1 VPTTQCD
8 RGPRPTGHSVSS
20 DVPLGTPEFAPWL
33 ESQRRS
39 RARRFEAV
47 RRLRRLRGRRS
58 LAVMALVSL
67 TLAAGGATAA
77 DRQATKVV
85 RSSGSSVAALQQAL
99 GIPADGIYGPQTRK
113 AVRQFQRANG
123 LAVDGIAGP
132 QTLAALG
139 LTAQSSSASPD
150 AATVLAK
157 IAQCESG
164 GDPTTD
170 TGNGYY
176 GKYQFSRAT
185 WRRMGGRGNP
195 ARASEAEQDQRAA
208 MLYEQE
214 GTRPWPVCGRGL

>member
-1 VPTTQCD
+1 VPTT
-8 RGPRPTGHSVSS
+8 
-20 DVPLGTPEFAPWL
+20 EFDPWL

-39 RARRFEAV
+39 RARRFDAV

-58 LAVMALVSL
+58 LAAMALVSL
-67 TLAAGGATAA
+67 TFAAGGAVAA
-77 DRQATKVV
+77 DRQAAKVV
-85 RSSGSSVAALQQAL
+85 RSSGSSVSALQQAL

-113 AVRQFQRANG
+113 AVRRFQRANG
-123 LAVDGIAGP
+123 LVVDGIAGP

-139 LTAQSSSASPD
+139 ITAQGSSAPRD

-164 GDPTTD
+164 GDPTAVSAD
-170 TGNGYY
+170 GRYY

-195 ARASEAEQDQRAA
+195 ARAPEAEQDQRAA

>member
-1 VPTTQCD
+1 VPTTETV
-8 RGPRPTGHSVSS
+8 RGARPTGHSVLS
-20 DVPLGTPEFAPWL
+20 DVLPGTPDPWL

-77 DRQATKVV
+77 DRQAAKVV
-85 RSSGSSVAALQQAL
+85 RTSGSSVAALQRAL

-113 AVRQFQRANG
+113 AVRRFQRANG

-139 LTAQSSSASPD
+139 LGARGSSAPNED
-150 AATVLAK
+150 AATVLAR

-164 GDPTTD
+164 GDPTAVSAD
-170 TGNGYY
+170 RRYF

-185 WRRMGGRGNP
+185 WRSVGGRGNP

-208 MLYEQE
+208 ILYKRE
-214 GTRPWPVCGRGL
+214 GTAPWPVCGN

>member
-1 VPTTQCD
+1 MPTIEPD
-8 RGPRPTGHSVSS
+8 R
-20 DVPLGTPEFAPWL
+20 APWL

-39 RARRFEAV
+39 RARRFEAA

-58 LAVMALVSL
+58 LAAMALVSL
-67 TLAAGGATAA
+67 TFAAGGAVAA
-77 DRQATKVV
+77 DRQAAKVV
-85 RSSGSSVAALQQAL
+85 RTSGSSVAELQQAL

-113 AVRQFQRANG
+113 AVRRFQRANG

-139 LTAQSSSASPD
+139 ITAQSTSAPRN

-164 GDPTTD
+164 GDPTAVSPD
-170 TGNGYY
+170 GRYY
-176 GKYQFSRAT
+176 GKYQFSRPT

-195 ARASEAEQDQRAA
+195 ARAPESEQDQRAA

>member
-1 VPTTQCD
+1 VPT
-8 RGPRPTGHSVSS
+8 S
-20 DVPLGTPEFAPWL
+20 EFDPWL

-58 LAVMALVSL
+58 LAAMALLSL
-67 TLAAGGATAA
+67 TFAAGGAVAA
-77 DRQATKVV
+77 TDRQAAKVV
-85 RSSGSSVAALQQAL
+85 RSSGSSVSALQQAL

-123 LAVDGIAGP
+123 LVVDGIAGP

-139 LTAQSSSASPD
+139 ITAQGSSAPQD

-157 IAQCESG
+157 IARCESG
-164 GDPTTD
+164 GDPTAVSSD
-170 TGNGYY
+170 GRYY

-195 ARASEAEQDQRAA
+195 ARAPEAEQDQRAA

>member
-1 VPTTQCD
+1 VPTT
-8 RGPRPTGHSVSS
+8 
-20 DVPLGTPEFAPWL
+20 EFGPWL

-39 RARRFEAV
+39 RARRFAAV

-58 LAVMALVSL
+58 LAAMALVSL
-67 TLAAGGATAA
+67 SFAAGGAVAA
-77 DRQATKVV
+77 DRQAAKVV
-85 RSSGSSVAALQQAL
+85 RTSGSSVAELQQAL

-113 AVRQFQRANG
+113 AVRRFQRANG

-139 LTAQSSSASPD
+139 LTARSSSAPQN

-164 GDPTTD
+164 GDPTAVSAD
-170 TGNGYY
+170 RRYF

-195 ARASEAEQDQRAA
+195 ARAPESEQDQRAA

>member
-1 VPTTQCD
+1 VPTT
-8 RGPRPTGHSVSS
+8 
-20 DVPLGTPEFAPWL
+20 EFAPWL

-67 TLAAGGATAA
+67 TIAAGGATAA
-77 DRQATKVV
+77 SDRQAAKVV
-85 RSSGSSVAALQQAL
+85 RTSGSSVAALQQAL
-99 GIPADGIYGPQTRK
+99 GIPADGVYGPQTRK
-113 AVRQFQRANG
+113 AVRRFQRSNG

-139 LTAQSSSASPD
+139 LTAQSSSAPQD

>member
-1 VPTTQCD
+1 MPTTEND
-8 RGPRPTGHSVSS
+8 VWARPTGHPVMS
-20 DVPLGTPEFAPWL
+20 DAPGDPWL
-33 ESQRRS
+33 DSQRRS

-58 LAVMALVSL
+58 LAAMALVSL
-67 TLAAGGATAA
+67 TFAAGGAVAA
-77 DRQATKVV
+77 DRQSAKVV
-85 RSSGSSVAALQQAL
+85 RSSGSSVTALQQAL

-113 AVRQFQRANG
+113 AVRRFQRANG
-123 LAVDGIAGP
+123 LTVDGIAGP

-139 LTAQSSSASPD
+139 LTAKSSSAPSG

-164 GDPTTD
+164 GDPTAVSAD
-170 TGNGYY
+170 RRYF

-195 ARASEAEQDQRAA
+195 ARAPESEQDQRAA